1 MATTTLNKPRPSH
14 KTKKLKF
21 WPSIRFVTTIGFLL
35 LIGGNLWNGSTCV
48 LDIGPYTIACP
59 LGVVQLVTASRVIVP
74 GLLLAGLSGYLL
86 IVLFGRAFCGWIC
99 PGRWIFN
106 RGPTTNSRPWKY
118 RAWAQRIMVGGVLGA
133 AYVCHNP
140 IFCTICPAGVVCR
153 GAIAAGTGGS
163 ILPSVGWMGALLGF
177 EWASGRSFCRD
188 LCPLGAGIS
197 RLSRFNPFLKVQS
210 NPDTCQPC
218 IACQR
223 VCPED
228 LNLSKDEDLSSC
240 TKCMQCLSAC
250 PRSGVEIKVF
260 AELP

>member
-1 MATTTLNKPRPSH
+1 
-14 KTKKLKF
+14 
-21 WPSIRFVTTIGFLL
+21 
-35 LIGGNLWNGSTCV
+35 
-48 LDIGPYTIACP
+48 
-59 LGVVQLVTASRVIVP
+59 VQLMAAWRRIIP
-74 GLLLAGLSGYLL
+74 GLLLAGMLGFGL

-106 RGPTTNSRPWKY
+106 RGPTANSKPWKY
-118 RAWAQRIMVGGVLGA
+118 RAWAQRIIVGGVLAA

-163 ILPSVGWMGALLGF
+163 ILPTFGWMGALQGL

-188 LCPLGAGIS
+188 LCPMGAWLS
-197 RLSRFNPFLKVQS
+197 RLSRLNPFFRLKS
-210 NPDTCQPC
+210 NPTTCHPC

-228 LNLSKDEDLSSC
+228 LNLAKDSNLSSC
-240 TKCMQCLSAC
+240 TKCMQCLTTC
-250 PRSGVEIKVF
+250 PRGAVEIKV
-260 AELP
+260 L